1 MRLKVILRL
10 ISALIFATFAAI
22 FSQVI
27 PPIPKTDPQIVRLV
41 LTLISAWIG
50 FLLFPDIARY
60 IRVLTITT
68 FNFVVHRVSA
78 EIFNQL
84 LKLPKLGNF
93 PFGNPSPQIGSISLT
108 RPLILDTSA
117 IIDGRILDVS
127 KTGFVAGL
135 ILIPRFVLGELQQVA
150 DSSDDL
156 KRGRGRRGFEVVEE
170 LKKVK
175 GMKIEIWDKDQTGKS
190 VDDKL
195 LNLAK
200 SLHGKIITTDFNL
213 NKVASVSNITVLNV
227 NDLANAVKTALLPG
241 EKFKVKIVHIG
252 KDPNQGIGYLP
263 DGTMVVVSDAAN
275 QIGGKIELE
284 VTKTIQGPAGRM
296 IFGKITE

>member
-1 MRLKVILRL
+1 MRIKLVLRL

-50 FLLFPDIARY
+50 FVLFPDIARY
-60 IRVLTITT
+60 IRVVTITT
-68 FNFVVHRVSA
+68 FNFVAHRVSA

-84 LKLPKLGNF
+84 LKLPRPANF
-93 PFGNPSPQIGSISLT
+93 PFGNPSPQVGSIALT

-150 DSSDDL
+150 DSSNDL
-156 KRGRGRRGFEVVEE
+156 KRARGRRGFEVVES

-175 GMKIEIWDKDQTGKS
+175 EMKVEIWDKDQTGKS

-213 NKVASVSNITVLNV
+213 NKVASLSNITVLNV
-227 NDLANAVKTALLPG
+227 NDLANAVKAALLPG

-252 KDPNQGIGYLP
+252 KDPNQGIGYLA
-263 DGTMVVVSDAAN
+263 DGTMVVVTEAAN
-275 QIGGKIELE
+275 QIGDRIELE
-284 VTKTIQGPAGRM
+284 VTKIIQGPAGRM